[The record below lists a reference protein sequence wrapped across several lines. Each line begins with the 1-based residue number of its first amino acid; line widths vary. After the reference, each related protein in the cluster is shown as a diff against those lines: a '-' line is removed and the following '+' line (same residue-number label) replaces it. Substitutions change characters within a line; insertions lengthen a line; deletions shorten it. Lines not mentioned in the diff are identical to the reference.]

1 MLFLKSNMKT
11 YLFSLV
17 LIAVFSISKSQ
28 MYKKVWPTDTLFNK
42 FNSTPP
48 ALQQA
53 PFTGLSSLQKFDSK
67 IKQNFNFSFALTDHM
82 PIVDFGG
89 FDDIPIVKDDGYYN
103 MPIKKLNNEGILSFS
118 QLKNTNIPTY
128 KKSEN

>member
-28 MYKKVWPTDTLFNK
+28 THKKVWPTDTLFNK

-48 ALQQA
+48 ALLLA
-53 PFTGLSSLQKFDSK
+53 PFTGLSSLQKFDGK
-67 IKQNFNFSFALTDHM
+67 IKQNFNISFALTDHM

-89 FDDIPIVKDDGYYN
+89 FDGMPIVKDDGYYN
-103 MPIKKLNNEGILSFS
+103 MPVKKLDNEGILSFS
-118 QLKNTNIPTY
+118 KQRNTNIPTY
-128 KKSEN
+128 KKPEN

>member
-48 ALQQA
+48 ALLQA
-53 PFTGLSSLQKFDSK
+53 PFTGLSSLQKFDNK
-67 IKQNFNFSFALTDHM
+67 IKQNFNFNFALTDHM
-82 PIVDFGG
+82 PIVDLGG
-89 FDDIPIVKDDGYYN
+89 FDDMPIVKDDGYYN

-118 QLKNTNIPTY
+118 KQRNTNIPTY
-128 KKSEN
+128 K